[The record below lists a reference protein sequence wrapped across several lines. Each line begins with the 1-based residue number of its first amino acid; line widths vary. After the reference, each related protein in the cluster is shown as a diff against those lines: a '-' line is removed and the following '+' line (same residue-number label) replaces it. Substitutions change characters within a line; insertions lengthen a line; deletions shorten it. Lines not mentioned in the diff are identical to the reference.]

1 MSRTRRRLRLWGMTN
16 RLILHE
22 HPFAAYC
29 WKPLIALYE
38 LGLPFERHVVTDEAS
53 RRALAEIWPLAKIPV
68 LVDETAGMMLP
79 ESTTIIEYLDGLAVD
94 GRGLVPADAGAAL
107 QVRLWDR
114 FHDQYIANP
123 MQKIV
128 GDNLRPEGCEDP
140 EGVAEARRVLDTAY
154 PVLDAQL
161 ARGAWTAGAAFTL
174 ADCAAAPA
182 LFYARVVHRWD
193 EEAQPNI
200 TRYYRELVHRPSV
213 ARVIEEARPFRELF
227 PMTWPADV
235 DVA

>member
-1 MSRTRRRLRLWGMTN
+1 MTTN
-16 RLILHE
+16 RLVLHE

-29 WKPLIALYE
+29 WKPLIALFE
-38 LGLPFERHVVTDEAS
+38 LGLPFERHIVTDEAS
-53 RRALAEIWPLAKIPV
+53 RQELAKIWPLAKIPV
-68 LVDETAGMMLP
+68 LRDETADLTLP
-79 ESTTIIEYLDGLAVD
+79 ESTTIIEYLDAMTSGGPGLIPDDA
-94 GRGLVPADAGAAL
+94 AGAL
-107 QVRLWDR
+107 QARLWDR

-128 GDNLRPEGCEDP
+128 GDNLRPAGCEDP
-140 EGVAEARRVLDTAY
+140 EGVAEARRILDTAY

-161 ARGAWTAGAAFTL
+161 SRTAWTSGTTFTL

-193 EEAQPNI
+193 ETNHPNI
-200 TRYYRELVHRPSV
+200 TRYYRDLIHRPSV
-213 ARVIEEARPFRELF
+213 ARVIEEARPYRDLF
-227 PMTWPADV
+227 PRPWPADV

>member
-1 MSRTRRRLRLWGMTN
+1 MTTN
-16 RLILHE
+16 RLVLHE

-38 LGLPFERHVVTDEAS
+38 LGLPFQRHIVTDEAS
-53 RRALAEIWPLAKIPV
+53 RRELAEIWPLAKIPV
-68 LVDETAGMMLP
+68 LRDETADLMLP
-79 ESTTIIEYLDGLAVD
+79 ESTTIIEYLDGLAPGGVS
-94 GRGLVPADAGAAL
+94 LVPAEAGAAL
-107 QVRLWDR
+107 QARLWDR

-128 GDNLRPEGCEDP
+128 GDNLRPKGTEDP

-161 ARGAWTAGAAFTL
+161 ARNDWTAGTAFTM

-182 LFYARVVHRWD
+182 LFYSRVVHRWD
-193 EEAQPNI
+193 ETSHPNI
-200 TRYYRELVHRPSV
+200 TRYYRDLIHRSSV
-213 ARVIEEARPFRELF
+213 ARVIEEARPYRDLF
-227 PMTWPADV
+227 PMEWPADV
-235 DVA
+235 DVI